1 MREAL
6 IEREILLN
14 AAPHIIWPMRFV
26 LPHNPSDRPAWFIR
40 PGCSSM
46 TTLAGA
52 KLRGTRTLD
61 LLRDPEGAPILD
73 SFHKGFEYS
82 DCWVDDARTVTLNA
96 VDAAERGATILTRT
110 RCVAAE
116 RKAGAREITL
126 QNTQTGEQHRVRAK
140 ALVNASGPW
149 VLDIIN
155 DVTRSHSKRSVR
167 R

>member
-52 KLRGTRTLD
+52 KLRHPYAG
-61 LLRDPEGAPILD
+61 
-73 SFHKGFEYS
+73 S
-82 DCWVDDARTVTLNA
+82 
-96 VDAAERGATILTRT
+96 AA
-110 RCVAAE
+110 
-116 RKAGAREITL
+116 
-126 QNTQTGEQHRVRAK
+126 
-140 ALVNASGPW
+140 
-149 VLDIIN
+149 
-155 DVTRSHSKRSVR
+155 
-167 R
+167 

>member
-1 MREAL
+1 M
-6 IEREILLN
+6 
-14 AAPHIIWPMRFV
+14 V
-26 LPHNPSDRPAWFIR
+26 YS
-40 PGCSSM
+40 PGLFLYDHLGGRKNC
-46 TTLAGA
+46 
-52 KLRGTRTLD
+52 GTRTLD

-96 VDAAERGATILTRT
+96 VDAAERGTILTRT

-116 RKAGAREITL
+116 RKAGAGNTL

-167 R
+167 W

>member
-1 MREAL
+1 M
-6 IEREILLN
+6 
-14 AAPHIIWPMRFV
+14 V
-26 LPHNPSDRPAWFIR
+26 YS
-40 PGCSSM
+40 PGLFLYDHLGGRK
-46 TTLAGA
+46 TA
-52 KLRGTRTLD
+52 RTRTLD

-82 DCWVDDARTVTLNA
+82 DCWVDDARPVTLNA

-116 RKAGAREITL
+116 RKAGARNYPAKYADRRTAPG
-126 QNTQTGEQHRVRAK
+126 TGK

-167 R
+167 P

>member
-1 MREAL
+1 VREAL

-40 PGCSSM
+40 LG
-46 TTLAGA
+46 LFLYDHLGGRK
-52 KLRGTRTLD
+52 KLHPRTLD

-82 DCWVDDARTVTLNA
+82 DCWVDDAPGHP
-96 VDAAERGATILTRT
+96 ECRGRRRAQRHILTRT

-116 RKAGAREITL
+116 RKAGAWEITL

-140 ALVNASGPW
+140 ALSECLRPVGAG
-149 VLDIIN
+149 
-155 DVTRSHSKRSVR
+155 HHQ
-167 R
+167 